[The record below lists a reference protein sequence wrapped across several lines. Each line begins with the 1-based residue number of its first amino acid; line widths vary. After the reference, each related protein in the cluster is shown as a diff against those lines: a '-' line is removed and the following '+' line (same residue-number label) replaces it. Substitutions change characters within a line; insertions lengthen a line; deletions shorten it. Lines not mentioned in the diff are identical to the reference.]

1 MSILRSIGLFFVFL
15 LVQVLVLNHIHLLGC
30 ATPLLYIYMVLLFPR
45 NYPKWAMLLWAFG
58 LGLSV
63 DIFSNTPGVAAAS
76 MTLAAFLRPYLLEP
90 FLQRESADDL
100 VPSMKSLGTF
110 RYVVLATIL
119 ILFYCLTF
127 FSLEMFS
134 FFNWVQWLYCIG
146 GSAALTL
153 VLVLALDNLRS
164 R

>member
-1 MSILRSIGLFFVFL
+1 
-15 LVQVLVLNHIHLLGC
+15 
-30 ATPLLYIYMVLLFPR
+30 
-45 NYPKWAMLLWAFG
+45 MLLWAFG

-63 DIFSNTPGVAAAS
+63 DTFSNTPGVAAAS